1 MTKRFILSLPTY
13 VLICFMTV
21 PVSAYATEIIGRD
34 VLIDKLYPITGEPV
48 KTVNFAIP
56 FAFGSARLEAAANK
70 QLDELG
76 AALASERMEGLVVG
90 VFGHTDASGPSAH
103 NAKLSLARAKS
114 VVRYM
119 VRRFKLVEN
128 KITFAGY
135 GESKPLYPADP
146 YAAVNRRVEVT
157 VRLPEAKPPMEH
169 NVSEPRSEGTFII
182 NK

>member
-48 KTVNFAIP
+48 KTVNLAIP

-119 VRRFKLVEN
+119 VKRFKLIESE
-128 KITFAGY
+128 ITTAGD
-135 GESKPLYPADP
+135 GESKPLDPADP

-157 VRLPEAKPPMEH
+157 ARLPGIETPSLDSKFKP
-169 NVSEPRSEGTFII
+169 SLGATFII
-182 NK
+182 NN